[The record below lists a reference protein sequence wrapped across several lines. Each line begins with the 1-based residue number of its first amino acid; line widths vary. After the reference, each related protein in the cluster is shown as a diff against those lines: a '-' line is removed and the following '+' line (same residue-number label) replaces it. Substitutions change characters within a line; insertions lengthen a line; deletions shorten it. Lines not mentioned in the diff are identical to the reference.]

1 MENLYDYTKYASS
14 AKMAEDASL
23 MAQLSPMMQH
33 YLRTKHENPDCLLF
47 YRLGDFYEMFF
58 DDAVTVSRERLKNGS
73 DKESN
78 RLRRFGTEDLYGNNR
93 EPAAFQGRSG

>member
-1 MENLYDYTKYASS
+1 MENLYDYTKFASS
-14 AKMAEDASL
+14 AQMAEDAAF

-58 DDAVTVSRERLKNGS
+58 DDAVTVSRASMRSAEQTDEKRS
-73 DKESN
+73 DHPPS
-78 RLRRFGTEDLYGNNR
+78 FSY
-93 EPAAFQGRSG
+93 